1 LTFRNTL
8 FQTEDSPNIDQI
20 DSSPYCITQQHTYF
34 QRCPE
39 VTNSQELGGFH
50 VQPNVETIAFE
61 ESWSKLNK
69 LSGLPAEK
77 SYQQLPV
84 FLFNSTPATKPLS
97 RKRTPRKR
105 RSSFTRDSP
114 SFFKSQ
120 KCGVTNFQSDI
131 SSCKVASSSNR
142 PEKGKGIARAID
154 PQEAVSLLEQSILPF
169 SEFSQRKATALLSQL
184 KQLID
189 DERLYGR
196 PQDDASDT
204 GLTSVD
210 SFSQECIS
218 DSEVV
223 GSDCISE
230 NTSISSTPRQTDRQ
244 ESAGVDAKRPV
255 HRPCA
260 KRGVRPLFHCT
271 FDACNFSTHSS
282 SDWKR
287 HEEGEKHWPQKRFMC
302 LECPTAQTDLQGNL
316 ICEFCLVH
324 FFNLGANARAHYL
337 QCVSAKENNRT
348 FARQDHL
355 IQHLRKE
362 HRQVNISQVASA
374 GEFGVISLWPRQ
386 CGFCGRFFESWSH
399 RMEHILGPKTSIPRG
414 LLLNAKTMT
423 MIGAMTASMAVMV
436 LRLGKNLPTRALVTT
451 HQECALPMAIR
462 TQPRVAAQA
471 LSHQLELEDLPR
483 EQIDG

>member
-399 RMEHILGPKTSIPRG
+399 RMEHIGQHYREGETISTPR
-414 LLLNAKTMT
+414 
-423 MIGAMTASMAVMV
+423 
-436 LRLGKNLPTRALVTT
+436 R
-451 HQECALPMAIR
+451 
-462 TQPRVAAQA
+462 
-471 LSHQLELEDLPR
+471 
-483 EQIDG
+483 